1 MATTTGAVQMTRQ
14 WAKRRANKKALERFG
29 EFWRALQLVG
39 DVLAE
44 AEKLAKSAGDGAW
57 TRRNTRHWSIAT
69 VDEVKSSIR
78 VCRSTLRIVAAS
90 AKRFEP
96 ELIVR
101 EWRR

>member
-1 MATTTGAVQMTRQ
+1 MATASGTVQATRK
-14 WAKRRANKKALERFG
+14 WAAQRSKRNALAKFG

-44 AEKLAKSAGDGAW
+44 AEKLSKSADDGIW
-57 TRRNTRHWSIAT
+57 RNRNNRHWSIAT
-69 VDEVKSSIR
+69 VDEVRSS
-78 VCRSTLRIVAAS
+78 VKQCRSSLRIVSSS

-96 ELIVR
+96 ELIAR